1 MGREKGEEEEDE
13 GRRGGNERGCGGDAG
28 GHQFLD
34 RSKVRILLCDNDPK
48 SSQEVLQLLYKCS
61 YQVTSVKS
69 AKRVIDV
76 LNAQGSEIDIILAE
90 VELPM
95 AKGLKMM
102 KYIAR
107 NKELRHIPIIM
118 MSAQDEVSIV
128 VKCLQLGAADYLVKP
143 LRMNELLN
151 LWTHMWRR
159 RRMLGLTEKDVFSHD
174 LEISLSDPSDVNT
187 SSTILIS
194 DNTDDQLDV
203 VANPELNMSNHPE
216 CESNV
221 SPVGPTCNNDLDD
234 AQYIPRNNDR
244 AVIASGIVSLPKK
257 IEFKVGKSSAF
268 LTYVNS
274 NAPSKIPHLAID
286 TNSAPSKSLNYEG
299 SPLAGG
305 NMEGYNN
312 KLVQENYTSGNV
324 SVTRENIC
332 NTKDFETLPECPV
345 PYPSSSTEQNEGTD
359 VSGVPP
365 VFSFPFYYP
374 GVMNQNIMSSPGQ
387 TFQGSLNDVQAH
399 PAPAMVPQYAV
410 VPYMPLMPSFP
421 CQPLGTNPQSSHMAA
436 PSMWSSMTSSS
447 TPEVK
452 SGRTERRAAAL
463 VKFRQKRKERCFDKK
478 IRYAKRKRLAEK
490 RPRVRGQFV
499 KQVDNVDLSH
509 DISSGDGDSED
520 DEADEPTSRELEL
533 ISSPEQNASY

>member
-95 AKGLKMM
+95 AK
-102 KYIAR
+102 
-107 NKELRHIPIIM
+107 
-118 MSAQDEVSIV
+118 
-128 VKCLQLGAADYLVKP
+128 
-143 LRMNELLN
+143 
-151 LWTHMWRR
+151 
-159 RRMLGLTEKDVFSHD
+159 
-174 LEISLSDPSDVNT
+174 DPSDVNT

-194 DNTDDQLDV
+194 DNTDDQLNMV
-203 VANPELNMSNHPE
+203 ENPELNMSNQPE

-221 SPVGPTCNNDLDD
+221 SPVGPACNNDLDD

-257 IEFKVGKSSAF
+257 IEFKVGRSSAF

-312 KLVQENYTSGNV
+312 KLVQENYTSGNG
-324 SVTRENIC
+324 SVTRENIY
-332 NTKDFETLPECPV
+332 NTKDLETLPECPL

-374 GVMNQNIMSSPGQ
+374 GVVNQNIMSSPGQ
-387 TFQGSLNDVQAH
+387 MFQGSLNDVQAH
-399 PAPAMVPQYAV
+399 PTPAMLPQYAV

-436 PSMWSSMTSSS
+436 PSMWPSMTSSS

-478 IRYAKRKRLAEK
+478 IRYVKRKRLAEK

-499 KQVDNVDLSH
+499 KQVDNVDLSY

-533 ISSPEQNASY
+533 ISSSEQNASY